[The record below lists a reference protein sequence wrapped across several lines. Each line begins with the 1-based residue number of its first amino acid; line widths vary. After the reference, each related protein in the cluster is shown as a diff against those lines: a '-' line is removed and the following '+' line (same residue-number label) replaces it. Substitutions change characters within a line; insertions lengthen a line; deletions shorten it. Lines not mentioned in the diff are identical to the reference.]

1 MIWKPNVT
9 VAAVVE
15 RDGRFL
21 LVEEHIAGQLLL
33 NQPAGH
39 LEPGESLLD
48 AVRRETR
55 EETAWEFEPDALLG
69 IYRWRTRD
77 GATTYLRFA
86 FCGAV
91 GKHDPDLPLDDTIR
105 RVIWMNPEE
114 IRKSRLR
121 SPLVMRCI
129 DDYRRGCRYPFSLLV
144 DLSDET

>member
-1 MIWKPNVT
+1 MT

-21 LVEEHIAGQLLL
+21 LVDEDIAGQLLV

-55 EETAWEFEPDALLG
+55 EETAWEFEPGALLG

-86 FCGAV
+86 FCGTV
-91 GKHDPDLPLDDTIR
+91 GKHNPDLPLDDTIR

-114 IRKSRLR
+114 IPKHRLR
-121 SPLVMRCI
+121 SPLVLRCI
-129 DDYRRGCRYPFSLLV
+129 DDYRHGCRYPLSLLV
-144 DLSDET
+144 DLNDET